1 MVWNKKQVILTLFIT
16 LLITSCSFS
25 YKFDGGTINYDL
37 TKTITIHEFP
47 NRAAMVN
54 TMLSQI
60 LDQELNNRFI
70 EQTRLTPVSA
80 NGDIEISG
88 EITQY
93 TTQDLGVK
101 EDTYASMTKL
111 IISVRVDYE
120 NTKEQGQDISGQTFT
135 AYREFDSTNTL
146 LSDVE
151 DELCRQICEELVDQI
166 YNATV
171 ANW

>member
-1 MVWNKKQVILTLFIT
+1 MVWNKAVKILTLVVVLI
-16 LLITSCSFS
+16 ITSCSFS
-25 YKFDGGTINYDL
+25 YKFDGGTINYEL

-54 TMLSQI
+54 PMLSQI
-60 LDQELNNRFI
+60 LDQQLNNRFI
-70 EQTRLTPVSA
+70 EQTRLNPVAS
-80 NGDIEISG
+80 NGDVEISG

-93 TTQDLGVK
+93 STQDLGVK

-111 IISVRVDYE
+111 TISIRVDYE
-120 NTKEQGQDISGQTFT
+120 NKKEPDQDLSAQTFT
-135 AYREFDSTNTL
+135 AYREFDSTSTL

-151 DELCRQICEELVDQI
+151 DELCRQICEELVDMI
-166 YNATV
+166 YNSTV